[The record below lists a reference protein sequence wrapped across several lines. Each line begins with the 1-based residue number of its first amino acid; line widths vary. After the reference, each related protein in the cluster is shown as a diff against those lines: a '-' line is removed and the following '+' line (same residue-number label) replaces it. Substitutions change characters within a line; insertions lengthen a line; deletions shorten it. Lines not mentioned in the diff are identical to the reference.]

1 MALNFNNRMVVF
13 SCLTDRRL
21 DCLMFNFQLKVILPV
36 HAVTTLLGLMAMRLS
51 SDPLLPLDFV
61 TYAKELEVILV
72 QSCATTDCT
81 KSLELLI
88 SQSLCKFNVS
98 K

>member
-1 MALNFNNRMVVF
+1 MALNFSNRMVVF

-36 HAVTTLLGLMAMRLS
+36 HAVTTLLGLLTMRLS

-72 QSCATTDCT
+72 QSHATTDCT

-88 SQSLCKFNVS
+88 SQYLMQVQCI
-98 K
+98 

>member
-1 MALNFNNRMVVF
+1 
-13 SCLTDRRL
+13 
-21 DCLMFNFQLKVILPV
+21 LPV

-51 SDPLLPLDFV
+51 SDALLPLDFV

-72 QSCATTDCT
+72 QSCVTTDCT
-81 KSLELLI
+81 KSLELLY
-88 SQSLCKFNVS
+88 QSTLCKFNVS